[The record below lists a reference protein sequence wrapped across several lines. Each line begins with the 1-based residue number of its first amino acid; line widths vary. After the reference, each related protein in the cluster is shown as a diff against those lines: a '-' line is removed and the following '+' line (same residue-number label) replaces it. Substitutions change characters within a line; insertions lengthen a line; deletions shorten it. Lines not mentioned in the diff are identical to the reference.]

1 MSPII
6 RQVVSRRTFSIL
18 TQARQLARGFEP
30 HPFERYPISQQ
41 AAKADWGKLVK
52 RTAGSAL
59 FYFPGFAIML
69 GWPLMAEK
77 VVGVF
82 QS

>member
-6 RQVVSRRTFSIL
+6 RQVASRRAFSIL

-41 AAKADWGKLVK
+41 AAKSDWAKLVK
-52 RTAGSAL
+52 RTAGNAVL
-59 FYFPGFAIML
+59 
-69 GWPLMAEK
+69 
-77 VVGVF
+77 
-82 QS
+82 

>member
-6 RQVVSRRTFSIL
+6 RQVASRRAFSIL

-41 AAKADWGKLVK
+41 AAKSDWAKLVK
-52 RTAGSAL
+52 RTAGNAVL
-59 FYFPGFAIML
+59 YFPGFALVL

-77 VVGVF
+77 ALRRT
-82 QS
+82 

>member
-6 RQVVSRRTFSIL
+6 RQVASRRTFSIF
-18 TQARQLARGFEP
+18 TQVRQLARGFEP

-52 RTAGSAL
+52 RTAGNAV
-59 FYFPGFAIML
+59 FYFPGFALVL
-69 GWPLMAEK
+69 GWPLLAEHIVK
-77 VVGVF
+77 VV
-82 QS
+82 Q